1 MKKKAYIF
9 LFITLILLLSITS
22 PVNTTI
28 SGGRTIYAKDHIIV
42 KLKRNNLSASGIE
55 YESSVEK
62 ILKISG
68 QINVSVNDVK
78 SLFPNGKKIN
88 QNLYNKYNMSNYFT
102 VFIND
107 DRDIP
112 EICSLYEKNYEVE
125 FAEPD
130 FIGEAAGKKSFEN
143 LSLKPN
149 DEFFDRQ
156 WGLSNDGTV
165 STTSGRHGK
174 SGADMNVLN
183 GWDIEKGS
191 DEVIVAIL
199 DSGVK
204 LDHPDLR
211 GRIWVNKNETRN
223 GRDDDG
229 NGYADDINGWNF
241 AYSNSNVMD
250 DGGHGTNIAGTIGAI
265 ANNSIGYAGIDQH
278 CKLMICK
285 DLDEE
290 NKGEYS
296 WWSSALYYAASN
308 GARVINMSEGGYD
321 YSKTLVTAVD
331 YACDSGCLI
340 VASMMNQN
348 NSDSYYPAS
357 LPNVMA
363 VGATDTDDWRCR
375 QFTWGGGSNWGKN
388 ISVVAPGNR
397 IYGLDFKDNN
407 NYDVYW
413 SGTSQAT
420 AYVTGIASLLIS
432 QDPSRTNKVLREII
446 CSTAKD
452 QVGDPR
458 EDVPGWDEYYGWGRV
473 DLYDALSYGKT
484 SNGKREIKD
493 KNNEN
498 SSGDN
503 DNNGNE
509 QRAKA
514 LERKSSNDNGSR
526 DEKRAKKIDR

>member
-1 MKKKAYIF
+1 
-9 LFITLILLLSITS
+9 
-22 PVNTTI
+22 
-28 SGGRTIYAKDHIIV
+28 
-42 KLKRNNLSASGIE
+42 
-55 YESSVEK
+55 
-62 ILKISG
+62 
-68 QINVSVNDVK
+68 
-78 SLFPNGKKIN
+78 
-88 QNLYNKYNMSNYFT
+88 
-102 VFIND
+102 
-107 DRDIP
+107 
-112 EICSLYEKNYEVE
+112 
-125 FAEPD
+125 
-130 FIGEAAGKKSFEN
+130 
-143 LSLKPN
+143 
-149 DEFFDRQ
+149 
-156 WGLSNDGTV
+156 
-165 STTSGRHGK
+165 
-174 SGADMNVLN
+174 
-183 GWDIEKGS
+183 
-191 DEVIVAIL
+191 
-199 DSGVK
+199 
-204 LDHPDLR
+204 
-211 GRIWVNKNETRN
+211 
-223 GRDDDG
+223 
-229 NGYADDINGWNF
+229 
-241 AYSNSNVMD
+241 
-250 DGGHGTNIAGTIGAI
+250 
-265 ANNSIGYAGIDQH
+265 
-278 CKLMICK
+278 
-285 DLDEE
+285 
-290 NKGEYS
+290 
-296 WWSSALYYAASN
+296 
-308 GARVINMSEGGYD
+308 MSEGGYD